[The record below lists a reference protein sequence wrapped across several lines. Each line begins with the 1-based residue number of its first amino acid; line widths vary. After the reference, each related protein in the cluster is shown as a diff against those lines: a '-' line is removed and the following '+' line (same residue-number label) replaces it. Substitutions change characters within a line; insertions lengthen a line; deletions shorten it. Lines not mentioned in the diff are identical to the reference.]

1 MDFSGCTGLTDLE
14 FGNKLEK
21 IRMQAFDHCIS
32 LRRIKMPSVRTIRMW
47 AFRNCTQLIDVD
59 LPEGL
64 ETVGQS
70 AFVNCPSL
78 RRIAIPLKDGM
89 MEYGVFYCCR
99 KLTLITLVGGIHKT
113 IASLHLESWKNEM
126 SEEINRINEVLSNTP
141 AREKSR
147 TIAK

>member
-1 MDFSGCTGLTDLE
+1 VDFSGCTGLTDLE

-78 RRIAIPLKDGM
+78 RRIAMPLKDDIVI
-89 MEYGVFYCCR
+89 EDDVFCDCPNL
-99 KLTLITLVGGIHKT
+99 KTVDLVGGDPQNHCLFT
-113 IASLHLESWKNEM
+113 SGELED
-126 SEEINRINEVLSNTP
+126 
-141 AREKSR
+141 
-147 TIAK
+147 